1 MVKGASPM
9 KAKVDIDAVI
19 GGVRIHVKAGDQLPQ
34 ALIDH
39 WLVSDSMVRAIRQGW
54 SRMMMILRLLSHQ
67 PNPKSQ
73 SQSRR
78 WL

>member
-1 MVKGASPM
+1 M

-39 WLVSDSMVRAIRQGW
+39 WLVSNSMVRAIRQGLVEDDDPAP
-54 SRMMMILRLLSHQ
+54 IVAPTQ
-67 PNPKSQ
+67 PKKPKPVPAMAVAEDAD
-73 SQSRR
+73 
-78 WL
+78 L

>member
-1 MVKGASPM
+1 M

-39 WLVSDSMVRAIRQGW
+39 WLVSNSMVRAIRQGLVEDDDDPAP
-54 SRMMMILRLLSHQ
+54 IVAPTQ
-67 PNPKSQ
+67 PKKPKPVSAMAVAED
-73 SQSRR
+73 SD
-78 WL
+78 L